1 VSAAEEPTVI
11 EWLRLLGWQVE
22 VDEQD
27 GLLHGTATRSSVS
40 GRIQVEARSASRGSL
55 AWALLRSATLALE
68 RSRCRPTAAA
78 A

>member
-1 VSAAEEPTVI
+1 MI

-22 VDEQD
+22 VDEEQG
-27 GLLHGTATRSSVS
+27 GLLHATATRSSVS
-40 GRIQVEARSASRGSL
+40 GRIQVEARSKTLASL

-68 RSRCRPTAAA
+68 RNRCRPLAAA